1 MAYQSASD
9 DADTKTKAND
19 ANSDADLHKR
29 GRKLWEK
36 SKDAEK
42 HNRDTARESIK
53 FGRLGEQ
60 WPEKMR
66 KEREDAGRPI
76 LTENRLPTFSRQV
89 VNDARQNKPG
99 IKVHPVDSGADVKT
113 ADVMNGLIRNI
124 EVTSNADVAYDTAVE
139 SAVDG
144 GFGYIRLNIDW
155 SHDDSFDKD
164 IKIIAVPNQFSVYGD
179 ATSRCADSSD
189 WNDAWLIEQK
199 DFDTFKTRWPNAEMV
214 DWDSDAWKE
223 CPDWITED
231 SVMVAEWWH
240 REEVEREIAKLS
252 SGEVVPAEWL
262 EGTELTAG
270 LLPENAGTP
279 MTNLAALQI
288 TGVTVTARR
297 TAKSY
302 KVMQYLMTGCE
313 ILETNEWAGQFIPI
327 VPVYGEV
334 IHLEGKRYLRSL
346 YHNAMDP
353 QAMLNFWIT
362 AATEQVA
369 LQPKAPYIGAE
380 GAFDNDPRWDTANT
394 ENHPYMEYKTVAGA
408 SPPQRQAPPQ
418 MPAAMMQM
426 VMAAAD
432 SIKSTLGMF
441 NASLGQAS
449 NEVSGIAIHE
459 RKQEGDT
466 STFHFIDN
474 LSRAI
479 RHVGRI
485 LIDLIPHVYTGERMI
500 RIIGPDGKAQNVQLG
515 TKPPANS
522 SVPQPGAQPMP
533 NQPGQ
538 PMPQP
543 QPGAAP
549 QQQGEQILGPD
560 GQPIIPPEIF
570 DLSVG
575 KYDLVVEAGPSFT
588 TRRAEAAS
596 SMLELIRAFPP
607 AASVLGDL
615 LAKNLDWPDADTVSQ
630 RLRSLLPPNAQGDQ
644 ASAQQQGMMKQI
656 SDLTLQIKAAQDDQQ
671 ANMLKARTDAFSAE
685 TDRMKVTGDHEMKQG
700 RLLLDAAKA
709 SQPQPVH
716 HGFAA

>member
-9 DADTKTKAND
+9 DADTKTKAKGAD
-19 ANSDADLHKR
+19 GDADLHKR

-36 SKDAEK
+36 SRDAEE
-42 HNRDTARESIK
+42 HNRNTARESIK

-66 KEREDAGRPI
+66 KEREDAGRPV

-113 ADVMNGLIRNI
+113 ASIYDGLIRNI

-179 ATSRCADSSD
+179 PTSRCADSSD
-189 WNDAWLIEQK
+189 WNNAWLIEEMDKEEFK
-199 DFDTFKTRWPNAEMV
+199 DKYPNAEMV
-214 DWDSDAWKE
+214 DWDSDVWKE
-223 CPDWITED
+223 CTDWITEN
-231 SVMVAEWWH
+231 SVMVAEWWN
-240 REEVEREIAKLS
+240 RKEVEREIAKLS

-302 KVMQYLMTGCE
+302 KVTQRLMTGCE

-394 ENHPYMEYKTVAGA
+394 ENHPYMEYKTVPGA
-408 SPPQRQAPPQ
+408 NPPQRQAPPQ

-449 NEVSGIAIHE
+449 NEVSGVAIHE

-479 RHVGRI
+479 RHIGRM

-500 RIIGPDGKAQNVQLG
+500 RVIGKDGKAQNVQLG
-515 TKPPANS
+515 QRPAANQNS
-522 SVPQPGAQPMP
+522 PTNAAPGQQPQPQT
-533 NQPGQ
+533 QPGQ
-538 PMPQP
+538 P
-543 QPGAAP
+543 GAP
-549 QQQGEQILGPD
+549 EQSAEQNEQVLGPD
-560 GQPIIPPEIF
+560 GQPIIPAEVY
-570 DLSVG
+570 DLGVG
-575 KYDLVVEAGPSFT
+575 KYDLVVEAGPSYS
-588 TRRAEAAS
+588 TRRAEAAA
-596 SMLELIRAFPP
+596 SMIELIRAFPQ

-615 LAKNLDWPDADTVSQ
+615 LAKNLDWPDAETVSE
-630 RLRSLLPPNAQGDQ
+630 RLRALLPPGAQGAG
-644 ASAQQQGMMKQI
+644 ASGQVQGLMKQI
-656 SDLTLQIKAAQDDQQ
+656 QDLTTQIQAMQGDKQADMMKAQ
-671 ANMLKARTDAFSAE
+671 TDAFSAQTE
-685 TDRMKVTGDHEMKQG
+685 RIKVTGNLQHDTGQ
-700 RLLLDAAKA
+700 LLLEANKQ
-709 SQPQPVH
+709 SQPQLLH
-716 HGFAA
+716 RGIAA